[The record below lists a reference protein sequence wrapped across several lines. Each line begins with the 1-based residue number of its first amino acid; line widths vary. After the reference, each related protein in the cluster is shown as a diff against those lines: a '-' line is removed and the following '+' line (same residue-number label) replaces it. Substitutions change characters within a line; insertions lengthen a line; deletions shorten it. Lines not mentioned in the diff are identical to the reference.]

1 MAMRPDVSSGETDE
15 PLFSEEGPQVVSL
28 STMVPTDSLT
38 RKVMATGIIG
48 LYITVVLSVGRFLRM
63 SLSRLVPKVICRTHP
78 PHTHTA
84 HAHNDLRACA
94 CVCVRQS
101 DSI

>member
-1 MAMRPDVSSGETDE
+1 MAMRPGVSSSETDE

-38 RKVMATGIIG
+38 RKVMVTGIIG

-63 SLSRLVPKVICRTHP
+63 SLSRLVPKVTFI
-78 PHTHTA
+78 
-84 HAHNDLRACA
+84 
-94 CVCVRQS
+94 S
-101 DSI
+101 